1 MPRYNVWSL
10 GDTTENVDTQ
20 YTDGGSL
27 DDTGILGLLA
37 QTEEGG
43 NNRLLRYYL
52 STIPAHHWRKR
63 AITLFQPQYW
73 HLCSALILMKKPEN
87 MHLTLRLNRIPLMQN
102 SMR

>member
-43 NNRLLRYYL
+43 NEPPIKIL
-52 STIPAHHWRKR
+52 SFDNTSTPLEKKGDNIVSASILAP
-63 AITLFQPQYW
+63 LFGIDFDEKTGKYAPY
-73 HLCSALILMKKPEN
+73 
-87 MHLTLRLNRIPLMQN
+87 T
-102 SMR
+102 